1 MFIISSTSTSHDLT
15 NSQLTIELGTIIS
28 AGLGVL
34 MMLSVLGII
43 IISVVGCYY
52 YTKYKKTDRSYRGGV
67 TIVFVDDI
75 EEVDVDA
82 SSIHKEDV
90 DSTEPAVKITPKPED
105 DHGTMIEVT
114 IDEIGTSDILK
125 RLIDNPEMKSDK
137 IIYAELTNFPS
148 AKETL
153 INNKPVD
160 NETVIYSELSVAQGQ
175 QASQGQPSTETVMYA
190 EIGHFAPKDKN
201 KGPKPSSI
209 DKVIYSE
216 LSSIRKPTPSSDDM
230 TPPSLPPQ

>member
-1 MFIISSTSTSHDLT
+1 VIVAYASADEFEQVDLKSVESIDDIVARPKSKENVDKAILPPPPYEDLT
-15 NSQLTIELGTIIS
+15 FTEEIAVPNGHS
-28 AGLGVL
+28 
-34 MMLSVLGII
+34 
-43 IISVVGCYY
+43 
-52 YTKYKKTDRSYRGGV
+52 GGPL
-67 TIVFVDDI
+67 
-75 EEVDVDA
+75 EA
-82 SSIHKEDV
+82 
-90 DSTEPAVKITPKPED
+90 TP
-105 DHGTMIEVT
+105 
-114 IDEIGTSDILK
+114 EIGGSVTESDITMETNGTLD
-125 RLIDNPEMKSDK
+125 RLINTPEMKSDR
-137 IIYAELTNFPS
+137 IVYAELTNFPS
-148 AKETL
+148 AKETRVK
-153 INNKPVD
+153 IKNKPVD